1 MAVLSH
7 SLFHSACSL
16 QVISLCSSKLVQ
28 PAWPRLQVSLHTY
41 DWGQLRAEMR
51 ERRTVVVKH
60 HQYLQIVSL
69 WRRSCAVV
77 PEGMLLRIL
86 EDGQKTKHLSGSWR
100 LAQAEVSCQICA
112 ILPLWTWDWTV
123 NVFVYLAE
131 MQRACLCLSRQ
142 RVCVFNGISCQYLF
156 LSFIHSFSICH
167 WFSFCFC
174 PNRII
179 FYLLGYSALFHH
191 VKQGLFVELL
201 KAFALIFKIFLNNLS
216 DNWFKML
223 T

>member
-1 MAVLSH
+1 MAILSN

-16 QVISLCSSKLVQ
+16 QVISLCSSKPVQ
-28 PAWPRLQVSLHTY
+28 PAWPRLQVNSRTY
-41 DWGQLRAEMR
+41 DWGKLRAEMR
-51 ERRTVVVKH
+51 EHRTAVVKH

-86 EDGQKTKHLSGSWR
+86 EDGQKRKHLSGSWR
-100 LAQAEVSCQICA
+100 LAQAEVSCQLCA

-131 MQRACLCLSRQ
+131 MQRRCLCLSRQ
-142 RVCVFNGISCQYLF
+142 RVCVFNEISCQYLF
-156 LSFIHSFSICH
+156 HSFFLSLNLSLIL
-167 WFSFCFC
+167 FLFL
-174 PNRII
+174 PTQNPP
-179 FYLLGYSALFHH
+179 LLLWYSALFHH

-201 KAFALIFKIFLNNLS
+201 KAFALIFEIF
-216 DNWFKML
+216 FKYLL